1 LPIKSKH
8 RSNRKQAAL
17 ACSWLQWV
25 LLLAAR
31 SAPWQAQTC
40 DAAGTVKPGRRPAI
54 NLGLSLVRDQETLMS
69 DIALLPQVE
78 AFLGRRHA
86 LFIDG
91 RYVESQGNQSLDV
104 INPATGQVIAQVSDA
119 VAADIDAAVESSR
132 RGFKQWS
139 QTAPAVRGHVLLKL
153 ADLLEQNREELAQI
167 ETCQSGKIIHISRA
181 FEVDQAAHFL
191 RYYAGWA
198 TKISGQTLTPSLPS
212 FAGERYTAFTLR
224 EPVGVVVGI
233 VPWNFSTM
241 IAIWKLASALVTGCS
256 IIIKPSEFTP
266 LTILRIAELAMQAG
280 LPAGALNVVTGG
292 GLVGK
297 GLIEHSGTD
306 KVSFTGSVPTGIAVG
321 QTAMGAG
328 LTRATLELGGKNA
341 AGFLRDVDP
350 EVAVNGIIEA
360 GFLHSGQICAAAE
373 RFFVHRSQIEPIMD
387 KLSQRLSQLN
397 IGSPLDERTE
407 FGPVTNRPHQQ
418 KLGEFFAKARA
429 QNNTI
434 IHGGKLIEGPGC
446 YVEPTI
452 ILANRRDDTLLH
464 EETFGPIAT
473 FFPYDSEEELLELM
487 NDSPYG
493 LSASLWT
500 QDLGK
505 ALRMIPAIEAG
516 TVWVNMHTLLDPA
529 VPFGGSKASGI
540 GREFGSAF
548 IDYYTEMK
556 SVMISY

>member
-1 LPIKSKH
+1 
-8 RSNRKQAAL
+8 
-17 ACSWLQWV
+17 
-25 LLLAAR
+25 
-31 SAPWQAQTC
+31 
-40 DAAGTVKPGRRPAI
+40 
-54 NLGLSLVRDQETLMS
+54 MS

-78 AFLGRRHA
+78 AFLARHHA

-91 RYVESQGNQSLDV
+91 RYVQSQSAQTLDV
-104 INPATGQVIAQVSDA
+104 VNPATGQVIAQVSEA
-119 VAADIDAAVESSR
+119 SPGDIDAAVESAR

-139 QTAPAVRGHVLLKL
+139 AAAPAVRGHVLLKL
-153 ADLLEQNREELAQI
+153 ADLLERHREELAQI
-167 ETCQSGKIIHISRA
+167 ETCQSGKIIQISRA

-198 TKISGQTLTPSLPS
+198 TKISGQTITPSLPS

-266 LTILRIAELAMQAG
+266 LTILRIAELAMDAG
-280 LPAGALNVVTGG
+280 LPPGALNVVTGG
-292 GLVGK
+292 GQVGK
-297 GLIEHSGTD
+297 GLIEHPGTN
-306 KVSFTGSVPTGIAVG
+306 KVSFTGSVPTGLAVG
-321 QTAMGAG
+321 QSAMGAG

-341 AGFLRDVDP
+341 AGFLPDVTAD
-350 EVAVNGIIEA
+350 VAVNGIIEA

-373 RFFVHRSQIEPIMD
+373 RFFVHRSQLEPIMD
-387 KLSQRLSQLN
+387 KLAQRLSKLN
-397 IGSPLDERTE
+397 IGSPLDEATE
-407 FGPVTNRPHQQ
+407 FGPVTNRQHQR

-429 QNNTI
+429 QDNTI
-434 IHGGKLIEGPGC
+434 IHGGKLIDGPGC

-452 ILANRRDDTLLH
+452 ILANSRSDTLLH

-473 FFPYDSEEELLELM
+473 FLPYDSEEELLELM
-487 NDSPYG
+487 NDTPFG

-500 QDLGK
+500 NDLGK
-505 ALRMIPAIEAG
+505 ALRMVPAIEAG

-529 VPFGGSKASGI
+529 VPFGGSKSSGM

-548 IDYYTEMK
+548 IDDYTELK
-556 SVMISY
+556 SVMIRY

>member
-1 LPIKSKH
+1 
-8 RSNRKQAAL
+8 
-17 ACSWLQWV
+17 
-25 LLLAAR
+25 
-31 SAPWQAQTC
+31 
-40 DAAGTVKPGRRPAI
+40 
-54 NLGLSLVRDQETLMS
+54 MS

-78 AFLGRRHA
+78 AFLARHHA

-91 RYVESQGNQSLDV
+91 RYVQSQSAQTRDV
-104 INPATGQVIAQVSDA
+104 VNPATGQVIAQVSEA
-119 VAADIDAAVESSR
+119 SPGDIDAAVESAR

-139 QTAPAVRGHVLLKL
+139 AAAPAVRGHVLLKL
-153 ADLLEQNREELAQI
+153 ADLLERHREELAQI
-167 ETCQSGKIIHISRA
+167 ETCQSGKIIQISRA

-198 TKISGQTLTPSLPS
+198 TKISGQTITPSLPS

-266 LTILRIAELAMQAG
+266 LTILRIAELAMEAG
-280 LPAGALNVVTGG
+280 LPPGALNVVTGG
-292 GLVGK
+292 GQAGK
-297 GLIEHSGTD
+297 GLIEHPGTN
-306 KVSFTGSVPTGIAVG
+306 KVSFTGSVPTGLAVG
-321 QTAMGAG
+321 QSAMGAG

-341 AGFLRDVDP
+341 AGFLPDVAAD
-350 EVAVNGIIEA
+350 VAVNGIIEA

-373 RFFVHRSQIEPIMD
+373 RFFVHRSQLEPIMD
-387 KLSQRLSQLN
+387 KLAQRLSKLN
-397 IGSPLDERTE
+397 IGSPLDEATE
-407 FGPVTNRPHQQ
+407 FGPVTNREHQR

-429 QNNTI
+429 QDNTI
-434 IHGGKLIEGPGC
+434 IHGGKLIDGPGC

-452 ILANRRDDTLLH
+452 ILANSRNDTLLH

-473 FFPYDSEEELLELM
+473 FLPYDSEEELLELM
-487 NDSPYG
+487 NDTPFG

-500 QDLGK
+500 NDLGK
-505 ALRMIPAIEAG
+505 ALRMVPAIEAG

-529 VPFGGSKASGI
+529 VPFGGSKSSGM

-548 IDYYTEMK
+548 IDDYTELK
-556 SVMISY
+556 SVMIRY

>member
-1 LPIKSKH
+1 
-8 RSNRKQAAL
+8 
-17 ACSWLQWV
+17 
-25 LLLAAR
+25 
-31 SAPWQAQTC
+31 
-40 DAAGTVKPGRRPAI
+40 
-54 NLGLSLVRDQETLMS
+54 MS
-69 DIALLPQVE
+69 DIALLPQVQ
-78 AFLGRRHA
+78 AFLDRHHA

-91 RYVESQGNQSLDV
+91 GYVESQGSQTLNV
-104 INPATGQVIAQVSDA
+104 VNPATGQVIAQVSDA
-119 VAADIDAAVESSR
+119 TASAIDVAVQSSR
-132 RGFKQWS
+132 RGFEQWS

-153 ADLLEQNREELAQI
+153 ADLLERNREELAQI

-198 TKISGQTLTPSLPS
+198 TKINGETITPSLPS
-212 FAGERYTAFTLR
+212 FTGERYTAFTLR

-256 IIIKPSEFTP
+256 VIIKPSEFTP
-266 LTILRIAELAMQAG
+266 LTILRIAELAIEAG
-280 LPAGALNVVTGG
+280 LPAGALNVLTGG
-292 GLVGK
+292 GQVGK
-297 GLIEHSGTD
+297 GLIEHPGTN
-306 KVSFTGSVPTGIAVG
+306 KVSFTGSIPTGLAVG
-321 QTAMGAG
+321 QAAMGAG
-328 LTRATLELGGKNA
+328 LTRTTLELGGKNA
-341 AGFLRDVDP
+341 AGFLPDIDP

-373 RFFVHRSQIEPIMD
+373 RFFVHRSQIESIMD
-387 KLSQRLSQLN
+387 KLAQRLGKLT

-407 FGPVTNRPHQQ
+407 FGPVTNRQHQR
-418 KLGEFFAKARA
+418 KLEEFFAKARA

-434 IHGGKLIEGPGC
+434 VHGGKLIDGPGC

-452 ILANRRDDTLLH
+452 ILANRRDDSLLH

-473 FFPYDSEEELLELM
+473 FFPYDTEEELLELM
-487 NDSPYG
+487 NDTPYG

-500 QDLGK
+500 NDLGK
-505 ALRMIPAIEAG
+505 ALRMVPAIEAG

-529 VPFGGSKASGI
+529 VPFGGNKSSGI

-548 IDYYTEMK
+548 IDDYTELK
-556 SVMISY
+556 SVMIRY

>member
-1 LPIKSKH
+1 
-8 RSNRKQAAL
+8 
-17 ACSWLQWV
+17 
-25 LLLAAR
+25 
-31 SAPWQAQTC
+31 
-40 DAAGTVKPGRRPAI
+40 
-54 NLGLSLVRDQETLMS
+54 MS
-69 DIALLPQVE
+69 DIPLLPQVE
-78 AFLGRRHA
+78 AFLRRTHG

-91 RYVESQGNQSLDV
+91 GYVESHSSQRLEV
-104 INPATGQVIAQVSDA
+104 INPATGQVIADVADA
-119 VAADIDAAVESSR
+119 DPADIDAAVASAS

-139 QTAPAVRGHVLLKL
+139 QVAPAVRGNVLLKL
-153 ADLLEQNREELAQI
+153 ADLLEQHREELAQI
-167 ETCQSGKIIHISRA
+167 ETCQSGKIIQISRA

-198 TKISGQTLTPSLPS
+198 TKISGQTITPSLPS

-266 LTILRIAELAMQAG
+266 LTILRIAELAIAAG
-280 LPAGALNVVTGG
+280 LPAGALNVLTGG
-292 GLVGK
+292 GSVGK
-297 GLIEHSGTD
+297 GLIEHPGTD

-321 QTAMGAG
+321 QSAMGAG
-328 LTRATLELGGKNA
+328 LTRATLELGGKNS
-341 AGFLRDVDP
+341 AGFLPDVDLDK
-350 EVAVNGIIEA
+350 AVNGIIEA

-373 RFFVHRSQIEPIMD
+373 RFFVHRSQIETVMG
-387 KLSQRLSQLN
+387 KLAQRLSTLN

-407 FGPVTNRPHQQ
+407 FGPVTNRQHQL

-429 QNNTI
+429 ENNRI
-434 IHGGKLIEGPGC
+434 IHGGNLIDRPGC

-452 ILANRRDDTLLH
+452 ILANSVNDTLLN

-473 FFPYDSEEELLELM
+473 FLPYDSEEELLALM
-487 NDSPYG
+487 NNTPYG

-500 QDLGK
+500 NDLGK
-505 ALRMIPAIEAG
+505 ALRMVPAIEAG
-516 TVWVNMHTLLDPA
+516 TVWVNMHTMLDPA
-529 VPFGGSKASGI
+529 VPFGGNKSSGI

-548 IDYYTEMK
+548 IEDYTELK
-556 SVMISY
+556 SVMIRY

>member
-1 LPIKSKH
+1 
-8 RSNRKQAAL
+8 
-17 ACSWLQWV
+17 
-25 LLLAAR
+25 
-31 SAPWQAQTC
+31 
-40 DAAGTVKPGRRPAI
+40 
-54 NLGLSLVRDQETLMS
+54 MS
-69 DIALLPQVE
+69 DIPLLPQVE
-78 AFLGRRHA
+78 AFLSRSHA

-91 RYVESQGNQSLDV
+91 GYIQGHSSQTLEV
-104 INPATGQVIAQVSDA
+104 INPATGQVIARVTEADP
-119 VAADIDAAVESSR
+119 VDIDAAVASANH
-132 RGFKQWS
+132 GFKQWS
-139 QTAPAVRGHVLLKL
+139 QVAPATRANVLMKL

-167 ETCQSGKIIHISRA
+167 ETCQSGKIIQISRA

-198 TKISGQTLTPSLPS
+198 TKISGQTITPSLPS

-266 LTILRIAELAMQAG
+266 LTILRIAELAIEAG
-280 LPAGALNVVTGG
+280 LPAGALNVLTGG

-297 GLIEHSGTD
+297 GLIEHPGTD

-321 QTAMGAG
+321 QSAMGAG
-328 LTRATLELGGKNA
+328 LTRATLELGGKNS
-341 AGFLRDVDP
+341 AGFLRDVDLDK
-350 EVAVNGIIEA
+350 AVNGIIEA

-373 RFFVHRSQIEPIMD
+373 RFFVHRSQIDPVMD
-387 KLSQRLSQLN
+387 KLAQRLGALN

-407 FGPVTNRPHQQ
+407 FGPVTNRQHQL
-418 KLGEFFAKARA
+418 KLGEFFAKARSE
-429 QNNTI
+429 NNTI
-434 IHGGKLIEGPGC
+434 IYGGNLIDRPGC
-446 YVEPTI
+446 YVEPTVV
-452 ILANRRDDTLLH
+452 LANTVNDTLLN

-487 NDSPYG
+487 NNTPYG

-500 QDLGK
+500 NDLGK
-505 ALRMIPAIEAG
+505 ALRMVPAINAG

-529 VPFGGSKASGI
+529 VPFGGNKSSGV

-548 IDYYTEMK
+548 IDDYTELK
-556 SVMISY
+556 SVMIRY

>member
-1 LPIKSKH
+1 
-8 RSNRKQAAL
+8 
-17 ACSWLQWV
+17 
-25 LLLAAR
+25 
-31 SAPWQAQTC
+31 
-40 DAAGTVKPGRRPAI
+40 
-54 NLGLSLVRDQETLMS
+54 MS

-78 AFLGRRHA
+78 AFLARHHA

-91 RYVESQGNQSLDV
+91 RYVQSQSAQTLDV
-104 INPATGQVIAQVSDA
+104 VNPATGQVIAQVSEA
-119 VAADIDAAVESSR
+119 SPGDIDAAVESAR

-139 QTAPAVRGHVLLKL
+139 AVAPAVRGHVLLKL
-153 ADLLEQNREELAQI
+153 ADLLERHREELAQI
-167 ETCQSGKIIHISRA
+167 ETCQSGKIIQISRA

-198 TKISGQTLTPSLPS
+198 TKISGQTITPSLPS

-266 LTILRIAELAMQAG
+266 LTILRIAELAMDAG
-280 LPAGALNVVTGG
+280 LPPGALNVVTGG
-292 GLVGK
+292 GQVGK
-297 GLIEHSGTD
+297 GLIEHPGTN
-306 KVSFTGSVPTGIAVG
+306 KVSFTGSVPTGLTVG
-321 QTAMGAG
+321 QSAMGAG
-328 LTRATLELGGKNA
+328 LTRSTLELGGKNA
-341 AGFLRDVDP
+341 AGFLPDVAAD
-350 EVAVNGIIEA
+350 VAVNGIIEA

-373 RFFVHRSQIEPIMD
+373 RFFVHRSQLEPIMD
-387 KLSQRLSQLN
+387 KLAQRLSKLN
-397 IGSPLDERTE
+397 IGSPLDEATE
-407 FGPVTNRPHQQ
+407 FGPVTNRQHQR

-429 QNNTI
+429 QDNTI
-434 IHGGKLIEGPGC
+434 IHGGKLIDGPGC

-452 ILANRRDDTLLH
+452 ILANSRSDTLLH

-473 FFPYDSEEELLELM
+473 FLPYDSEEELLELM
-487 NDSPYG
+487 NDTPFG

-500 QDLGK
+500 NDLGK
-505 ALRMIPAIEAG
+505 ALRMVPAIEAG

-529 VPFGGSKASGI
+529 VPFGGSKSSGM

-548 IDYYTEMK
+548 IDDYTELK
-556 SVMISY
+556 SVMIRY

>member
-1 LPIKSKH
+1 
-8 RSNRKQAAL
+8 
-17 ACSWLQWV
+17 
-25 LLLAAR
+25 
-31 SAPWQAQTC
+31 
-40 DAAGTVKPGRRPAI
+40 
-54 NLGLSLVRDQETLMS
+54 MS

-78 AFLGRRHA
+78 AFLARHHA

-91 RYVESQGNQSLDV
+91 RYVQSQSAQTLDV
-104 INPATGQVIAQVSDA
+104 VNPATGQVIAQVSEA
-119 VAADIDAAVESSR
+119 SPGDIDAAVESAR

-139 QTAPAVRGHVLLKL
+139 AVAPAVRGHVLLKL
-153 ADLLEQNREELAQI
+153 ADLLERHREELAQI
-167 ETCQSGKIIHISRA
+167 ETCQSGKIIQISRA

-198 TKISGQTLTPSLPS
+198 TKISGQTITPSLPS

-266 LTILRIAELAMQAG
+266 LTILRIAELAMDAG
-280 LPAGALNVVTGG
+280 LPPGALNVVTGG
-292 GLVGK
+292 GQVGK
-297 GLIEHSGTD
+297 GLIEHPGTN
-306 KVSFTGSVPTGIAVG
+306 KVSFTGSVPTGLTVG
-321 QTAMGAG
+321 QSAMGAG

-341 AGFLRDVDP
+341 AGFLPDVAAD
-350 EVAVNGIIEA
+350 VAVNGIIEA

-373 RFFVHRSQIEPIMD
+373 RFFVHRSQLEPIMD
-387 KLSQRLSQLN
+387 KLAQRLSKLN
-397 IGSPLDERTE
+397 IGSPLDEATE
-407 FGPVTNRPHQQ
+407 FGPVTNRQHQR

-429 QNNTI
+429 QDNTI
-434 IHGGKLIEGPGC
+434 IHGGKLIDGPGC

-452 ILANRRDDTLLH
+452 ILANSHSDTLLH

-473 FFPYDSEEELLELM
+473 FLPYDSEEELLELM
-487 NDSPYG
+487 NDTPFG

-500 QDLGK
+500 NDLGK
-505 ALRMIPAIEAG
+505 ALRMVPAIEAG

-529 VPFGGSKASGI
+529 VPFGGSKSSGM

-548 IDYYTEMK
+548 IDDYTELK
-556 SVMISY
+556 SVMIRY

>member
-1 LPIKSKH
+1 
-8 RSNRKQAAL
+8 
-17 ACSWLQWV
+17 
-25 LLLAAR
+25 
-31 SAPWQAQTC
+31 
-40 DAAGTVKPGRRPAI
+40 
-54 NLGLSLVRDQETLMS
+54 MS

-78 AFLGRRHA
+78 AFLARHHA

-91 RYVESQGNQSLDV
+91 RYVQSQSAQTLDV
-104 INPATGQVIAQVSDA
+104 VNPATGQVIAQVSEA
-119 VAADIDAAVESSR
+119 SPGDIDAAVESAR

-139 QTAPAVRGHVLLKL
+139 AVAPAVRGHVLLKL
-153 ADLLEQNREELAQI
+153 ADLLERHREELAQI
-167 ETCQSGKIIHISRA
+167 ETCQSGKIIQISRA

-198 TKISGQTLTPSLPS
+198 TKISGQTITPSLPS

-266 LTILRIAELAMQAG
+266 LTILRIAELAMDAG
-280 LPAGALNVVTGG
+280 LPPGALNVVTGG
-292 GLVGK
+292 GQVGK
-297 GLIEHSGTD
+297 GLIEHPGTN
-306 KVSFTGSVPTGIAVG
+306 KVSFTGSVPTGLTVG
-321 QTAMGAG
+321 QSAMGAG

-341 AGFLRDVDP
+341 AGFLPDVAAD
-350 EVAVNGIIEA
+350 VAVNGIIEA

-373 RFFVHRSQIEPIMD
+373 RFFVHRSQLEPIMD
-387 KLSQRLSQLN
+387 KLAQRLSKLN
-397 IGSPLDERTE
+397 IGSPLDEATE
-407 FGPVTNRPHQQ
+407 FGPVTNRQHQR

-429 QNNTI
+429 QDNTI
-434 IHGGKLIEGPGC
+434 IHGGKLIDGPGC

-452 ILANRRDDTLLH
+452 ILANSRSDTLLH

-473 FFPYDSEEELLELM
+473 FLPYDSEEELLELM
-487 NDSPYG
+487 NDTPFG

-500 QDLGK
+500 NDLGK
-505 ALRMIPAIEAG
+505 ALRMVPAIEAG

-529 VPFGGSKASGI
+529 VPFGGSKSSGM

-548 IDYYTEMK
+548 IDDYTELK
-556 SVMISY
+556 SVMIRY

>member
-1 LPIKSKH
+1 
-8 RSNRKQAAL
+8 
-17 ACSWLQWV
+17 
-25 LLLAAR
+25 
-31 SAPWQAQTC
+31 
-40 DAAGTVKPGRRPAI
+40 
-54 NLGLSLVRDQETLMS
+54 MS

-78 AFLGRRHA
+78 AFLRRSPA

-91 RYVESQGNQSLDV
+91 AAVPSHSSRTLEV
-104 INPATGQVIAQVSDA
+104 INPATDQVIARVADA
-119 VAADIDAAVESSR
+119 DQTDIDAAVDSAR
-132 RGFKQWS
+132 RGFRQWS

-153 ADLLEQNREELAQI
+153 ADLLERHREELAQI
-167 ETCQSGKIIHISRA
+167 ETLQSGKIIQVARA

-198 TKISGQTLTPSLPS
+198 SKISGQTITPSLPS
-212 FAGERYTAFTLR
+212 FAGERYSAFTLR

-256 IIIKPSEFTP
+256 SIIKPSEFTP
-266 LTILRIAELAMQAG
+266 LTILRIAELAIEAG
-280 LPAGALNVVTGG
+280 LPAGALNVLTGG
-292 GLVGK
+292 GPVGK
-297 GLIEHSGTD
+297 GLIEHTGTD

-321 QTAMGAG
+321 QTAMGAN
-328 LTRATLELGGKNA
+328 LTRATLELGGKNS
-341 AGFLRDVDP
+341 AGFLRDVDLDK
-350 EVAVNGIIEA
+350 AVDGIIEA

-387 KLSQRLSQLN
+387 KLSQRLSRLN

-407 FGPVTNRPHQQ
+407 FGPVTNRQHLL
-418 KLGEFFAKARA
+418 KLEGFLARA
-429 QNNTI
+429 RAENNHI
-434 IHGGKLIEGPGC
+434 IHGGKLIERPGC
-446 YVEPTI
+446 YIEPTV
-452 ILANRRDDTLLH
+452 ILANSVNDTLLK

-473 FFPYDSEEELLELM
+473 FLPYDTEEELLELM
-487 NDSPYG
+487 NNTPYG

-505 ALRMIPAIEAG
+505 ALRMIPAINAG

-540 GREFGSAF
+540 GREFGDAF
-548 IDYYTEMK
+548 IEDYTELK
-556 SVMISY
+556 SVMIRY

>member
-1 LPIKSKH
+1 
-8 RSNRKQAAL
+8 
-17 ACSWLQWV
+17 
-25 LLLAAR
+25 
-31 SAPWQAQTC
+31 
-40 DAAGTVKPGRRPAI
+40 
-54 NLGLSLVRDQETLMS
+54 MS

-78 AFLGRRHA
+78 AFLARHHA

-91 RYVESQGNQSLDV
+91 RYVQSQSAQTLDV
-104 INPATGQVIAQVSDA
+104 VNPATGQVIAQVSEA
-119 VAADIDAAVESSR
+119 SPGDIDAAVESAR

-139 QTAPAVRGHVLLKL
+139 AAAPAVRGHVLLKL
-153 ADLLEQNREELAQI
+153 ADLLERHREELAQI
-167 ETCQSGKIIHISRA
+167 ETCQSGKIIQISRA

-198 TKISGQTLTPSLPS
+198 TKISGQTITPSLPS

-266 LTILRIAELAMQAG
+266 LTILRIAELAMDAG
-280 LPAGALNVVTGG
+280 LPPGALNVVTGG
-292 GLVGK
+292 GQVGK
-297 GLIEHSGTD
+297 GLIEHPGTN
-306 KVSFTGSVPTGIAVG
+306 KVSFTGSVPTGLAVG
-321 QTAMGAG
+321 QSAMGAG

-341 AGFLRDVDP
+341 AGFLPDVAAD
-350 EVAVNGIIEA
+350 VAVNGIIEA

-373 RFFVHRSQIEPIMD
+373 RFFVHRSQLEPIMD
-387 KLSQRLSQLN
+387 KLAQRLSKLN
-397 IGSPLDERTE
+397 IGSPLDEATE
-407 FGPVTNRPHQQ
+407 FGPVTNRQHQR

-429 QNNTI
+429 QDNTI
-434 IHGGKLIEGPGC
+434 IHGGKLIDGPGC

-452 ILANRRDDTLLH
+452 ILANSRNDTLLH

-473 FFPYDSEEELLELM
+473 FLPYDSEEELLELM
-487 NDSPYG
+487 NDTPFG

-500 QDLGK
+500 NDLGK
-505 ALRMIPAIEAG
+505 ALRMVPAIEAG

-529 VPFGGSKASGI
+529 VPFGGSKSSGM

-548 IDYYTEMK
+548 IDDYTELK
-556 SVMISY
+556 SVMIRY